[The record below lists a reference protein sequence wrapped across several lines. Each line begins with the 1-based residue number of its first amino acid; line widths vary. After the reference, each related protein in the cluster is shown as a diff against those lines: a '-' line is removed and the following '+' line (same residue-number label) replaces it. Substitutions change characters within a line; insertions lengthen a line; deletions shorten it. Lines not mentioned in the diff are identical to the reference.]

1 MQFQARKWFA
11 AGTAAVMLLSGMA
24 FFPATGSAEG
34 TMAAEDITENMS
46 IGWNIGNSLDS
57 TGYGETSWGNPKVTQ
72 ELIDTVKA
80 KGFNT
85 IRIPTTW
92 YQNVTTTTDENGKP
106 VYTINEQWMQRVK
119 EVVDYAYN
127 QGMYVIL
134 NLHHEEWINRSDFPN
149 AYDEMSERL
158 KQMWTQ
164 IATYFKDYDQLYQ
177 YKRL

>member
-1 MQFQARKWFA
+1 MQFQVRKWFA

-34 TMAAEDITENMS
+34 TMTAEDITENMT

-57 TGYGETSWGNPKVTQ
+57 TGYDETSWGNPKVTQ

-106 VYTINEQWMQRVK
+106 VFSSTGKPSISVRYPIVVCPFDPVKCTI
-119 EVVDYAYN
+119 
-127 QGMYVIL
+127 
-134 NLHHEEWINRSDFPN
+134 
-149 AYDEMSERL
+149 
-158 KQMWTQ
+158 
-164 IATYFKDYDQLYQ
+164 IAVFHVLIFMKSCGNFSIID
-177 YKRL
+177 KSIFCVSNSSIPISGI